1 MRFFAKK
8 AKNGSNTGV
17 AALLIEGL
25 MGKSGEI
32 TELLQHWSQGDK
44 SDPDTLTALIYD
56 ELQRIAQRLFRSEAP
71 SHTLQPTALVHEAYV
86 RLVDVEISWQ
96 DRAHFYAL
104 AARMMR
110 RLLINHAE
118 KRSAQKRGG
127 HDIRITLDES
137 ATPANEPD
145 VALLE
150 LNDALNQ
157 LSAFDPRKAELIE
170 LQYFGGLSTEEMAEA
185 VGISISSVG
194 RDLRFARAWL
204 RDHLQQQP

>member
-1 MRFFAKK
+1 
-8 AKNGSNTGV
+8 
-17 AALLIEGL
+17 

-32 TELLQHWSQGDK
+32 TELLQHRSRGEP
-44 SDPDTLTALIYD
+44 SDADALSAMVYE
-56 ELQRIAQRLFRSEAP
+56 ELQRIARRIFRSERT

-86 RLVDVEISWQ
+86 RLVDVDVSWR

-118 KRSAQKRGG
+118 KRNAEKRGG
-127 HDIRITLDES
+127 HEVRITLDES

-145 VALLE
+145 IALLE
-150 LNDALNQ
+150 LNEALNQ
-157 LSAFDPRKAELIE
+157 LSSFDPRKAELIE
-170 LQYFGGLSTEEMAEA
+170 LQYFGGLSTEEMAQT
-185 VGISISSVG
+185 VGISTSSVG

-204 RDHLQQQP
+204 RDHLQQSS